1 VALQQLALH
10 QHYNAM
16 MMVDVFIIKQMEQQ
30 EKDLYGAMSEQ
41 MVSWRDNF

>member
-16 MMVDVFIIKQMEQQ
+16 MMVGVFTMKTN
-30 EKDLYGAMSEQ
+30 GATRERFIWSYK
-41 MVSWRDNF
+41 